1 VVPCKTPNCSTDAR
15 LLVRFQRGSA
25 CRPRETSD
33 RPTRPARW
41 LLSAVLVCIGGT
53 GCQLSLWTVDLGAK
67 LSATQPVV
75 ANGEPAIGQTAAA
88 VAPGSAPGETASAK
102 LQQLYEQ
109 AAQRYAQI
117 DDYVCRF
124 RRREVLANG
133 KVCED
138 MVMLRVRKQ
147 PLSLWFTWPK
157 GSADEGREVV
167 YVQGRFNNQLVVR
180 TGKGDLLAGLRVE
193 LAPDSPRASAN
204 TRRSFLQAG
213 VGYLIESLGE
223 ALREQQKGSYR
234 YGRIHYLGRQAR
246 AESATP
252 LECLLQEIP
261 PGLEKY
267 LPRGGKRYFY
277 LATDSRLPE
286 FGLPVLVIT
295 LDENER
301 EVEYY
306 CFDRFSI
313 NIGLRDED
321 FDPDRLW
328 QKDDDRPKPPKQ

>member
-1 VVPCKTPNCSTDAR
+1 MVPCQTLNCSTDAGPFI
-15 LLVRFQRGSA
+15 RFQRHSA
-25 CRPRETSD
+25 CRPSKTSN
-33 RPTRPARW
+33 RPIRPVRW
-41 LLSAVLVCIGGT
+41 VLSAVLVCIGGT
-53 GCQLSLWTVDLGAK
+53 GCQLSLWTIDIGTK
-67 LSATQPVV
+67 LSASQPTG
-75 ANGEPAIGQTAAA
+75 ANGKPALRQTSDGAT
-88 VAPGSAPGETASAK
+88 PGNATSETASAK
-102 LQQLYEQ
+102 LQQLYDQ
-109 AAQRYAQI
+109 AARRYAQI

-147 PLSLWFTWPK
+147 PLSLRFTWPK

-167 YVQGRFNNQLVVR
+167 YVPGRFNNQLVVR
-180 TGKGDLLAGLRVE
+180 TGKGDVLAGLRVE
-193 LAPDSPRASAN
+193 LAPDSPRATAN
-204 TRRSFLQAG
+204 TRRSLLQAH
-213 VGYLIESLGE
+213 VGYLIE
-223 ALREQQKGSYR
+223 ALEQAWREQQQGSCR

-246 AESATP
+246 PESATP

-261 PGLEKY
+261 AGLEKH
-267 LPRGGKRYFY
+267 LPRGGKRFFY
-277 LATDSRLPE
+277 LATDARLPE
-286 FGLPVLVIT
+286 FGLPVLVVT

-328 QKDDDRPKPPKQ
+328 QKSGDRANPPKQ

>member
-1 VVPCKTPNCSTDAR
+1 MVPCKTPNYLTDAR
-15 LLVRFQRGSA
+15 PLVRFERSIPCQ
-25 CRPRETSD
+25 PEETND

-41 LLSAVLVCIGGT
+41 VLSAVLVGIGAT
-53 GCQLSLWTVDLGAK
+53 GCQLSLWTVDIMTK
-67 LSATQPVV
+67 LSVSQLAG
-75 ANGEPAIGQTAAA
+75 AIGEPVLRQASDA
-88 VAPGSAPGETASAK
+88 VAPSNSIGETASAK

-124 RRREVLANG
+124 RRREVLAHG

-147 PLSLWFTWPK
+147 PLSLRFTWPK
-157 GSADEGREVV
+157 GSADEGREVI

-180 TGKGDLLAGLRVE
+180 TGKGDVLAGLRVE

-213 VGYLIESLGE
+213 VGYLIEALGE
-223 ALREQQKGSYR
+223 ALREQRQGSYR

-246 AESATP
+246 PESATP

-267 LPRGGKRYFY
+267 LPRGGKRFFY
-277 LATDSRLPE
+277 LATDARLPE
-286 FGLPVLVIT
+286 FALPVLVIT

-306 CFDRFSI
+306 GFDRFSI

-328 QKDDDRPKPPKQ
+328 QKSGDRAKPPKQ